1 MSGPPSIR
9 IHEAR
14 LAERPVKMRLPFQ
27 FGDTEVRE
35 TAEIYAELRVEAMGR
50 KVVGRSAQLM
60 VPRWFDKRPE
70 LDNAATVG
78 ELRGSA
84 RAASDVAP
92 GLSGSVAEIA
102 SSLRSEVPGRLD
114 PDVPPL
120 AAGFGPALIEMAVID
135 ATCQAADLPFWQAAR
150 SDLFGLQAHC
160 PADLDREALL
170 ASLDRIGPPRR
181 IALRHTVGFDA
192 PLRREDADG
201 PDDGLPISVEEV
213 AVATGIR
220 SWKIKLKGSPDA
232 DLARLRSVAALL
244 DAGPEYTATLD
255 ANEQYAPDAFAALL
269 DGLGA
274 SDLERLRVR
283 LRFVEQPF
291 PRETALDTEV
301 AGYGIPLVI
310 DESDDRDHAF
320 PAAIRRGWSGTSIKS
335 CKGVLRALVN
345 RARADAAGKLL
356 SGEDLTCQPGLCW
369 RQDTAM
375 AAACGVPDVERNGH
389 HFAGG
394 MQGASDD
401 EREATLRQHPDI
413 FALGSGGR
421 PALRIEGG
429 AVTITSLDCPGF
441 GGSSIVAMAPD

>member
-1 MSGPPSIR
+1 MSEVPSIR
-9 IHEAR
+9 ILESR
-14 LAERPVKMRLPFQ
+14 LAERPIRMRLPFQ

-50 KVVGRSAQLM
+50 EVVGRSAQLM

-70 LDNAATVG
+70 LDNAATVD
-78 ELRGSA
+78 ELRNAA
-84 RAASDVAP
+84 RAASDVAL
-92 GLSGSVAEIA
+92 GRSGSVAEVV
-102 SSLRSEVPGRLD
+102 SSMRSEVPGRLD
-114 PDVPPL
+114 AAVPPL

-135 ATCQAADLPFWQAAR
+135 AACQAAALPFWQAAR
-150 SDLFGLQAHC
+150 ADLFGLGAHC
-160 PADLDREALL
+160 PPDLSREVLL
-170 ASLDRIGPPRR
+170 ASLERIVAPRR

-201 PDDGLPISVEEV
+201 PDDGLPVSVEEV
-213 AVATGIR
+213 AAATGIR

-232 DLARLRSVAALL
+232 DLARLRDVAALL

-269 DGLGA
+269 DGLGGP
-274 SDLERLRVR
+274 DLERLRAR

-291 PRETALDTEV
+291 PRETALDTDV
-301 AGYGIPLVI
+301 GGYGIQLVS
-310 DESDDRDHAF
+310 DESDDRDDAF
-320 PAAIRRGWSGTSIKS
+320 PAAIRTGWSGTSIKS
-335 CKGVLRALVN
+335 CKGVLRALRN
-345 RARADAAGKLL
+345 RARADAADKLL

-394 MQGASDD
+394 MQGASDE
-401 EREATLRQHPDI
+401 EREATLRRHPDI
-413 FALGSGGR
+413 FAMGSGGR

-429 AVTITSLDCPGF
+429 AVTITSLDYPGF
-441 GGSSIVAMAPD
+441 GASSVVAMASD